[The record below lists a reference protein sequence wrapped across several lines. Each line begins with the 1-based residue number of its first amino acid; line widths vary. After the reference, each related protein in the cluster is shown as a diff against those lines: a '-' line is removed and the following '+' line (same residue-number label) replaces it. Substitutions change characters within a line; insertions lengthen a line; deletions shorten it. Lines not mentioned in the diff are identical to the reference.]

1 MYVIFNDIT
10 KRHNKLTSYKYGV
23 SYEITTKNYN
33 IAPTTE
39 KQQEKPKGKTHV
51 AISFFRE
58 DLTFASPKTFGH
70 LIMPVS
76 VKLAVVLVVAENRA
90 KNQM

>member
-51 AISFFRE
+51 AISFFE
-58 DLTFASPKTFGH
+58 KILLLLPQ
-70 LIMPVS
+70 
-76 VKLAVVLVVAENRA
+76 KLLAI
-90 KNQM
+90 